1 MAEIKKIPSVIFEL
15 VMRYFVLNS
24 TDIHLLKKSVIWENK
39 LMAKLIRSTE
49 NFTGTSTD
57 PGDWDLSWDKD
68 SSLYF

>member
-1 MAEIKKIPSVIFEL
+1 
-15 VMRYFVLNS
+15 MRYFVLNS